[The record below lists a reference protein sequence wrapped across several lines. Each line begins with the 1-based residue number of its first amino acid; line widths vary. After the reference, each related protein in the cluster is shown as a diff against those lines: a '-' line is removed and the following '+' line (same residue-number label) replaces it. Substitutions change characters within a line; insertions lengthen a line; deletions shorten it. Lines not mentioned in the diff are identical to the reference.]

1 MGIFKRMS
9 NMVKAKVNSTLDDIE
24 NPIELLDQK
33 IKDMEEQLNKAK
45 LNAAQVIGNAKAIEK
60 KLLEAE
66 EEVTDY
72 DLKVKLAL
80 SKGNED
86 LAKRALT
93 KKIEADKKVV
103 TLKESSKQANSQS
116 DTLKDSIR
124 TLQEELDKTRKYRD
138 EAAARYANA
147 QATSQVNEILSD
159 IQTKNNSISL
169 DNIERKISNA
179 EAKAKGLGEF
189 VDNSDD
195 FDSEFEKL
203 NEIDLDLELEKYKNS
218 ETSTEQE

>member
-1 MGIFKRMS
+1 MGILGRVS
-9 NMVKAKVNSTLDDIE
+9 NMFKAKVNSKLDDLE

-45 LNAAQVIGNAKAIEK
+45 LNAAQVLGNAKAIEK

-72 DLKVKLAL
+72 DSKVKLAL

-86 LAKRALT
+86 LAKRALA
-93 KKIEADKKVV
+93 KKIESDKKVV
-103 TLKESSKQANSQS
+103 ALKQSSKQANSQS
-116 DTLKDSIR
+116 DTLKNSIR
-124 TLQEELDKTRKYRD
+124 ALEEELDKTRKYRD
-138 EAAARYANA
+138 EAATRYANA
-147 QATSQVNEILSD
+147 KVTTQVNEILSD

-169 DNIERKISNA
+169 DNIERKISDA
-179 EAKAKGLGEF
+179 ESKSQGLGELIETT
-189 VDNSDD
+189 DD

-203 NEIDLDLELEKYKNS
+203 NEVDLDLELEKYKKS
-218 ETSTEQE
+218 SPSIEQE